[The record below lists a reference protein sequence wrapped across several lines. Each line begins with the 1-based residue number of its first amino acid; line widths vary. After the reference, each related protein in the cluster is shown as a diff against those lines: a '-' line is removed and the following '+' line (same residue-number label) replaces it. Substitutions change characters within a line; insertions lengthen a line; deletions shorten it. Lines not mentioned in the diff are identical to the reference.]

1 MRIPLKTVLVTALLM
16 TVPTVVAGQ
25 ATIVLRGGLSVA
37 TLGGDNAGNVDSRAA
52 LNIGGFVKL
61 PLPGVLGM
69 QLGAGF
75 AMKGAEETEQGVEIK
90 LDVDYIEIPILLT
103 LSPPTTG
110 NVGFNFFIGP
120 ALGFKTGCN
129 ASFGQAGVRVSVDCD
144 RSSV

>member
-1 MRIPLKTVLVTALLM
+1 MYLQRDLALVLEIV
-16 TVPTVVAGQ
+16 GQ
-25 ATIVLRGGLSVA
+25 VDRGHPA
-37 TLGGDNAGNVDSRAA
+37 FT
-52 LNIGGFVKL
+52 
-61 PLPGVLGM
+61 
-69 QLGAGF
+69 
-75 AMKGAEETEQGVEIK
+75 
-90 LDVDYIEIPILLT
+90 LLT

>member
-25 ATIVLRGGLSVA
+25 ATIGLRGGLSVA
-37 TLGGDNAGNVDSRAA
+37 TLGGDDAGNVDSRAA

-120 ALGFKTGCN
+120 ALGFKTGSMP
-129 ASFGQAGVRVSVDCD
+129 ALARLA
-144 RSSV
+144 